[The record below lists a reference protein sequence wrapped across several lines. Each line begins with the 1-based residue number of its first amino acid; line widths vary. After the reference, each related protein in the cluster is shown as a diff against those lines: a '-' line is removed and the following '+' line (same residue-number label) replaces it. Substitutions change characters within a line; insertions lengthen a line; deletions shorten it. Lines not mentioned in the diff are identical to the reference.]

1 MIQRI
6 QTLYLLLVVVL
17 TGLAL
22 WLPLVDFTVGADTC
36 TLTAFGL
43 KDAAGITGWLAT
55 FAAPLLAEMPQDRLV
70 GVVVRDQRAA
80 PQLHDALRITL
91 GTPEQNNRVID
102 ALAAL
107 ESAA

>member
-1 MIQRI
+1 MR
-6 QTLYLLLVVVL
+6 
-17 TGLAL
+17 
-22 WLPLVDFTVGADTC
+22 FTDAE
-36 TLTAFGL
+36 TAFRR
-43 KDAAGITGWLAT
+43 
-55 FAAPLLAEMPQDRLV
+55 LLAA